1 MLKDTLRKINFFIGI
16 IFFYNQLKKKKLVSS
31 EPDFYILKD
40 FIKKNDGVV
49 DIGANIGRYS
59 FKLSSLV
66 GDKGAV
72 YAFEPI
78 LRNYLTFITLI
89 FIHDAKNIIPFNM
102 ALSDETKLLK
112 MNEVKTSIRKKVLFN
127 TYTASK
133 VHKEGN
139 LTHYS
144 TKLDNLKIKKK
155 ISFIKIDVEGH
166 EMEVLRGAK
175 NSIKRDRPIILIQD
189 NDKKVINY
197 LKSWGYE
204 QAKIKMKHGRK
215 NYLFVYKKNMAI
227 FLKSINKN

>member
-1 MLKDTLRKINFFIGI
+1 MLKKTLDKLNFFVGI

-31 EPDFYILKD
+31 EPEFYILKD
-40 FIKKNDGVV
+40 FIKKNDSVV

-59 FKLSSLV
+59 FELSSIV
-66 GDKGAV
+66 GPKGTV

-78 LRNYLTFITLI
+78 LRNYLTFISLI
-89 FIHDAKNIIPFNM
+89 FTHEVKNIVPFNM
-102 ALSDETKLLK
+102 ALSDGTKLLK

-133 VHKEGN
+133 VHKEGS

-144 TKLDNLKIKKK
+144 TKLDDLKIKKK

-166 EMEVLRGAK
+166 EIEVLRGAK
-175 NSIKRDRPIILIQD
+175 NSVKRDKPVILIQD

-197 LKSWGYE
+197 LKIWGYE

-215 NYLFVYKKNMAI
+215 NYLFIHKKNMVV